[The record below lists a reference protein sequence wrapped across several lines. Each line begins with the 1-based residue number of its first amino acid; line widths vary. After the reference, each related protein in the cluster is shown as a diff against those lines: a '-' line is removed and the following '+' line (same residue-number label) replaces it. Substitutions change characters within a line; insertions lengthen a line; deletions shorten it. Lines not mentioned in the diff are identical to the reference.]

1 LAGERILVV
10 DDETAISE
18 LVCEALKRQG
28 FRVDTAADGDT
39 ALEKAEASLPD
50 LILLDLML
58 PRLDGWE
65 VCRRLKNQPETKRIP
80 IMMLTA
86 RRDER
91 EVIAGL
97 EIGADDYLKKP
108 FSLGE
113 LVARTKA
120 LIRRSVPEEALEKTV
135 QVGPLKL
142 DFVREEAFLSGSLLS
157 LSPTEYR
164 LLEALARR
172 PGRMVS
178 RDELLAKVWG
188 YVAGDTRTVDVHVFR
203 LRRKIEADPENP
215 KLLHTVRGRGFRLD
229 WEGEGHADAAR

>member
-1 LAGERILVV
+1 MAGERILVV
-10 DDETAISE
+10 DDELAISE
-18 LVCEALKRQG
+18 LVSEALKRQG
-28 FRVDTAADGDT
+28 FRVETASDGDT
-39 ALEKAEASLPD
+39 ALEKAETTLPD

-65 VCRRLKNQPETKRIP
+65 VCRRLKSQAATRKIP

-113 LVARTKA
+113 LIARVKA
-120 LIRRSVPEEALEKTV
+120 LLRRSAPEQATEKGT
-135 QVGPLKL
+135 QVGPLKV
-142 DFVREEAFLSGSLLS
+142 DFVREEAFLSGTLLS

-164 LLEALARR
+164 LLEILARH

-188 YVAGDTRTVDVHVFR
+188 YVVGDTRTVDVHVFR
-203 LRRKIEADPENP
+203 LRRKIEPDPENP
-215 KLLHTVRGRGFRLD
+215 RLLHTVRGRGFRLD
-229 WEGEGHADAAR
+229 WEENNNENPEG

>member
-1 LAGERILVV
+1 MAGERILVV
-10 DDETAISE
+10 DDEPAISE
-18 LVCEALKRQG
+18 LVSEALKRQG
-28 FRVDTAADGDT
+28 YRVDTAADGDT
-39 ALEKAEASLPD
+39 ALEKAESTLPD

-58 PRLDGWE
+58 PKLDGWE
-65 VCRRLKNQPETKRIP
+65 VCRRLKNQALTKRIP
-80 IMMLTA
+80 ILMLTA

-113 LVARTKA
+113 LVARVKA
-120 LIRRSVPEEALEKTV
+120 LLRRSAPDQASEKGV
-135 QVGPLKL
+135 QIGPLKI
-142 DFVREEAFLSGSLLS
+142 DFVREEAFLSGNLLP

-164 LLEALARR
+164 LLETLARH

-203 LRRKIEADPENP
+203 LRRKIETDPENP
-215 KLLHTVRGRGFRLD
+215 RLLHTVRGRGFRLD
-229 WEGEGHADAAR
+229 WEGNHEDPAR

>member
-10 DDETAISE
+10 DDELAISE
-18 LVCEALKRQG
+18 MIFEALKRQG
-28 FRVDTAADGDT
+28 FRVDTASDGDS
-39 ALEKAEASLPD
+39 ALEKAETTLPD

-58 PRLDGWE
+58 PKLDGWE
-65 VCRRLKNQPETKRIP
+65 VCRRLKNQPSTKRIP

-113 LVARTKA
+113 LIARVKA
-120 LIRRSVPEEALEKTV
+120 LLRRSAPEQALEKGA
-135 QVGPLKL
+135 QIGPLKI
-142 DFVREEAFLSGSLLS
+142 DFVREEAFLSGNLLP

-164 LLEALARR
+164 LLETLARH

-188 YVAGDTRTVDVHVFR
+188 YVVGDTRTVDVHVFR

-215 KLLHTVRGRGFRLD
+215 RLLHTVRGRGFRLD
-229 WEGEGHADAAR
+229 WEGNNEDPAR

>member
-1 LAGERILVV
+1 MAGERILVV
-10 DDETAISE
+10 DDELAISE
-18 LVCEALKRQG
+18 LVSEALKRQG
-28 FRVDTAADGDT
+28 FRVETASDGDS
-39 ALEKAEASLPD
+39 ALEKAETTLPD

-58 PRLDGWE
+58 PKLDGWE
-65 VCRRLKNQPETKRIP
+65 VCRRLKNQPSTKRIP

-113 LVARTKA
+113 LVARVKA
-120 LIRRSVPEEALEKTV
+120 LIRRSLPEQANEKSV
-135 QVGPLKL
+135 QVGPLKM

-164 LLEALARR
+164 LLEILARY

-188 YVAGDTRTVDVHVFR
+188 YVVGDTRTVDVHVFR
-203 LRRKIEADPENP
+203 LRRKIEQDPENP

-229 WEGEGHADAAR
+229 WEESNHENPAR

>member
-1 LAGERILVV
+1 MAGERILVV
-10 DDETAISE
+10 DDELAISE
-18 LVCEALKRQG
+18 LVSEALKRQG
-28 FRVDTAADGDT
+28 FRVETASDGDS
-39 ALEKAEASLPD
+39 ALEKAETTLPD

-58 PRLDGWE
+58 PKLDGWE
-65 VCRRLKNQPETKRIP
+65 VCRRLKNQASTKRIP

-113 LVARTKA
+113 LVARVKA
-120 LIRRSVPEEALEKTV
+120 LIRRSIPEQASEKGV
-135 QVGPLKL
+135 QLGPLKM
-142 DFVREEAFLSGSLLS
+142 DFVREEAFLSGTLLS

-164 LLEALARR
+164 LLEILARH

-188 YVAGDTRTVDVHVFR
+188 YVVGDTRTVDVHVFR

-229 WEGEGHADAAR
+229 WEENNHENPAR

>member
-10 DDETAISE
+10 DDELAISE
-18 LVCEALKRQG
+18 LVSEALKRQG
-28 FRVDTAADGDT
+28 FRVETASDGDS
-39 ALEKAEASLPD
+39 ALEKAETTLPD

-58 PRLDGWE
+58 PKLDGWE
-65 VCRRLKNQPETKRIP
+65 VCRRLKNQPSTKRIP

-113 LVARTKA
+113 LIARVKA
-120 LIRRSVPEEALEKTV
+120 LIRRSIPEQASEKGV
-135 QVGPLKL
+135 QVGPLKM
-142 DFVREEAFLSGSLLS
+142 DFVREEAFLAGTLLS

-164 LLEALARR
+164 LLEILARH

-188 YVAGDTRTVDVHVFR
+188 YVVGDTRTVDVHVFR
-203 LRRKIEADPENP
+203 LRRKIEPDPENP

-229 WEGEGHADAAR
+229 WEENNENPAR

>member
-10 DDETAISE
+10 DDEPAILE
-18 LVCEALKRQG
+18 LVSEALKRQG
-28 FRVDTAADGDT
+28 FRLDTASDGDT
-39 ALEKAEASLPD
+39 ALEKAETTLPD

-58 PRLDGWE
+58 PKLDGWE
-65 VCRRLKNQPETKRIP
+65 VCRRLKNQASTKRIP
-80 IMMLTA
+80 ILMLTA

-97 EIGADDYLKKP
+97 EIGADDYMKKP

-113 LVARTKA
+113 LVARVKA
-120 LIRRSVPEEALEKTV
+120 LLRRSAPEQALEKGV
-135 QVGPLKL
+135 QVGPLKI
-142 DFVREEAFLSGSLLS
+142 DFVREEAFLSGNLLS

-164 LLEALARR
+164 LLEILARH

-188 YVAGDTRTVDVHVFR
+188 YVVGDTRTVDVHVFR
-203 LRRKIEADPENP
+203 LRRKIEADPEIP

-229 WEGEGHADAAR
+229 WEENHEDPAR

>member
-1 LAGERILVV
+1 LSGERILVV
-10 DDETAISE
+10 DDELAISE
-18 LVCEALKRQG
+18 LVSEALKRQG
-28 FRVDTAADGDT
+28 YRVETASDGDS
-39 ALEKAEASLPD
+39 ALEKAETTLPD

-65 VCRRLKNQPETKRIP
+65 VCRRLKSQAMTRRIP

-91 EVIAGL
+91 EVVAGL

-113 LVARTKA
+113 LIARVKA
-120 LIRRSVPEEALEKTV
+120 LLRRSVPEQALEKGA
-135 QVGPLKL
+135 QVGPLKV

-164 LLEALARR
+164 LLEILARH
-172 PGRMVS
+172 PGRMIS

-188 YVAGDTRTVDVHVFR
+188 YVVGDTRTVDVHVFR
-203 LRRKIEADPENP
+203 LRRKIEPDPENP

-229 WEGEGHADAAR
+229 WEENNENPAR

>member
-1 LAGERILVV
+1 MAGERILVV
-10 DDETAISE
+10 DDELAICE
-18 LVCEALKRQG
+18 LVSEALKRQG
-28 FRVDTAADGDT
+28 FRVETASDGDT
-39 ALEKAEASLPD
+39 ALEKAETTLPD

-65 VCRRLKNQPETKRIP
+65 VCRRLKNQPSTKRIP

-113 LVARTKA
+113 LIARVKA
-120 LIRRSVPEEALEKTV
+120 LLRRALPEQALEKGV
-135 QVGPLKL
+135 EVGPLKV
-142 DFVREEAFLSGSLLS
+142 DFTREEVFLSGILLS

-164 LLEALARR
+164 LLEILARH

-188 YVAGDTRTVDVHVFR
+188 YVVGDTRTVDVHVFR
-203 LRRKIEADPENP
+203 LRRKIEPDPESP

-229 WEGEGHADAAR
+229 WEENSHEDPAR

>member
-1 LAGERILVV
+1 LSGERILVV
-10 DDETAISE
+10 DDELAISE
-18 LVCEALKRQG
+18 LVSEALKRQG
-28 FRVDTAADGDT
+28 FRVETASDGDS
-39 ALEKAEASLPD
+39 ALEKAETTLPD

-65 VCRRLKNQPETKRIP
+65 VCRRLKSQPLTKRIP

-91 EVIAGL
+91 EVVAGL

-113 LVARTKA
+113 LLARVKA
-120 LIRRSVPEEALEKTV
+120 LLRRSVPEQASEKGA
-135 QVGPLKL
+135 QVGPLKV
-142 DFVREEAFLSGSLLS
+142 DFVREEAFLSGALLS

-164 LLEALARR
+164 LLEILARH

-188 YVAGDTRTVDVHVFR
+188 YVVGDTRTVDVHVFR
-203 LRRKIEADPENP
+203 LRRKIEPDPENP

-229 WEGEGHADAAR
+229 WDENNENPAR